1 MSFSSCEATAHGW
14 TKRSWSVRLRR
25 SRRKENPSCSTHL
38 TLHVCDLVGRE
49 RILVEGDLGRLE
61 EPEEAQLGR
70 EQEQER
76 LALLAGTSRT
86 TDAVD
91 VVTGVIGRVEL
102 DDPVDAGNV
111 ESSSGDVGT
120 EEDALLRVAELEEG
134 VCPLLLFLLALSGR
148 E

>member
-1 MSFSSCEATAHGW
+1 MQ
-14 TKRSWSVRLRR
+14 RP
-25 SRRKENPSCSTHL
+25 RRKETLSCSTHL

-49 RILVEGDLGRLE
+49 GVLVEGNLGRLE

-76 LALLAGTSRT
+76 LALLAGASRT

-134 VCPLLLFLLALSGR
+134 VCPLLLLLLALSDR
-148 E
+148 K